1 LSTPKSIFLTLS
13 IDNAWFMPSR
23 LPSLDYC
30 LSRGYSCNIGILLLI
45 TKSSMNLKIAD
56 FFIGT
61 FSGGTVAWVVYQT
74 LPSDTHMLLA
84 MILGGLIGMTI
95 VLPLKFLLMP
105 LFGGFEVVIPLGIIG
120 MGVGMTAGMLST
132 LPDVSGFIVIVWGN
146 LAGIVVATLIYF
158 SNKHYINS

>member
-1 LSTPKSIFLTLS
+1 
-13 IDNAWFMPSR
+13 
-23 LPSLDYC
+23 
-30 LSRGYSCNIGILLLI
+30 
-45 TKSSMNLKIAD
+45 MNLKIAD